1 MKKIFKMKISIITA
15 TFNSE
20 LFIIDAISS
29 VEKQSYSLIEHLII
43 DGASKDET
51 IQLIKQSPNRV
62 FNFISEPDKGIYD
75 ALNKGIKL
83 ATGDVIGV
91 LHSDDEFYD
100 LDVIKK
106 VMNIFQTSTADI
118 VYGDL
123 VYVNK
128 KKIKNK
134 IRYWTNKPFKFLMLN
149 FGWMPPHPSTF
160 VKKEVFEKHGVYD
173 TSLKIA
179 ADYDFLLRIFKDPD
193 LQKVYL
199 PSILI
204 RMRSGGA
211 SNKNLK
217 NIFLK
222 MKEDYLV
229 LKRNKLWGLFTLFF
243 KNIRKLS
250 QFIK

>member
-1 MKKIFKMKISIITA
+1 MKISIITA
-15 TFNSE
+15 TFNSAAS
-20 LFIIDAISS
+20 IIDAISS
-29 VEKQSYSLIEHLII
+29 VEKQSYNLIEHIII

-51 IQLIKQSPNRV
+51 IQLIKQMPNRV
-62 FNFISEPDKGIYD
+62 FKLISEPDKGIYD

-91 LHSDDEFYD
+91 LHSDDEFYE
-100 LDVIKK
+100 LDVLEK
-106 VMNIFQTSTADI
+106 VMNIFQTTTADI

-123 VYVNK
+123 VYVDK
-128 KKIKNK
+128 KKSNK
-134 IRYWTNKPFKFLMLN
+134 IIRYWTNKPFKFLMLN
-149 FGWMPPHPSTF
+149 FGWMPPHPATF

-173 TSLKIA
+173 ASLKIA

-193 LQKVYL
+193 LQKVHL

-204 RMRSGGA
+204 RMRLGGA

-229 LKRNKLWGLFTLFF
+229 LKRNKLGGLFALFF

>member
-1 MKKIFKMKISIITA
+1 MKISIITA
-15 TFNSE
+15 TFNSAAS
-20 LFIIDAISS
+20 IIDAISS
-29 VEKQSYSLIEHLII
+29 VEKQSYNLIEHIII

-51 IQLIKQSPNRV
+51 IQLIKQMPNRV
-62 FNFISEPDKGIYD
+62 SKLISEPDKGIYD

-83 ATGDVIGV
+83 VTGDVIGV
-91 LHSDDEFYD
+91 LHSDDEFHEP
-100 LDVIKK
+100 DVLEK
-106 VMNIFQTSTADI
+106 VMNIFQTTNADI

-123 VYVNK
+123 VYVEK
-128 KKIKNK
+128 KKSKKI
-134 IRYWTNKPFKFLMLN
+134 IRYWTNKSFKFLMLN
-149 FGWMPPHPSTF
+149 FGWMPPHTAKF
-160 VKKEVFEKHGVYD
+160 FKKEVFEKHGVYD
-173 TSLKIA
+173 ASLKIA

-193 LQKVYL
+193 LQKVHL

-204 RMRSGGA
+204 RMRLGGA
-211 SNKNLK
+211 SNNNLK

-229 LKRNKLWGLFTLFF
+229 LKRNKLWGLVTLFF

>member
-1 MKKIFKMKISIITA
+1 MKISIITA
-15 TFNSE
+15 TFNSAAS
-20 LFIIDAISS
+20 IIDAISS
-29 VEKQSYSLIEHLII
+29 VEKQSYNLIEHIII

-51 IQLIKQSPNRV
+51 IQLIKQMPNRV
-62 FNFISEPDKGIYD
+62 FKLISEPDKGIYD

-91 LHSDDEFYD
+91 LHSDDEFYE
-100 LDVIKK
+100 LDVLEK
-106 VMNIFQTSTADI
+106 VMNIFQTTTADI

-123 VYVNK
+123 VYVDK
-128 KKIKNK
+128 KKSKKI

-149 FGWMPPHPSTF
+149 FGWMPPHPATF

-173 TSLKIA
+173 ASLKIA

-193 LQKVYL
+193 LQKVHL

-204 RMRSGGA
+204 RMRLGGA

-229 LKRNKLWGLFTLFF
+229 LKRNKLGGLFALFF